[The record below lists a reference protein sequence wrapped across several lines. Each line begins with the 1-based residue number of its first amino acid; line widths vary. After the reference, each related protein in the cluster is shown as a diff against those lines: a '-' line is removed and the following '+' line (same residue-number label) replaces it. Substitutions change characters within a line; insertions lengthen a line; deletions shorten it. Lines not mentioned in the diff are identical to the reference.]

1 MGNFYFAQLEEIERF
16 GLTTIYVDFENLQ
29 DFTMNEEMDVL
40 AQAIAQQYYRYNKSK
55 LIWLIQISSILDSRT
70 TSIYQE
76 I

>member
-16 GLTTIYVDFENLQ
+16 GLTTMYVDFENLQ
-29 DFTMNEEMDVL
+29 DFTVNGETGVL
-40 AQAIAQQYYRYNKSK
+40 AQAIAQQYYRYGKPK
-55 LIWLIQISSILDSRT
+55 LIWLIQVSFILDSRT